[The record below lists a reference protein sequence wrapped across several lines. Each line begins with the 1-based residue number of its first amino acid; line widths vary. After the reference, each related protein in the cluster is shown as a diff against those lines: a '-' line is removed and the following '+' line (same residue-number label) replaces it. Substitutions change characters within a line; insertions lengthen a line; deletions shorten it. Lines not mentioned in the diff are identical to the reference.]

1 MHRFFIDPRDIDGPQ
16 ATLAGPE
23 AHHLRNVLRLSA
35 GEEIELF
42 DGSGTVYQA
51 TIKQMGKEIELAITS
66 QHTIAPREPALVIA
80 QGLLKGKKMDFLV
93 QKATELGV
101 TGFLPFHSAYCAV
114 PVPKDTK
121 TSRWDKIIME
131 ACKQCGRAIPLAVSE
146 PLDFNGVLA
155 RGADYATKII
165 FWEKETTKRLHD
177 LPDLSATPSI
187 IALVGPEGGFS
198 SEEVNRACDAG
209 FIPVSMGS
217 LTLRAETASIAA
229 MTLLQHLGGNL

>member
-23 AHHLRNVLRLSA
+23 AHHLRHVLRLTA
-35 GEEIELF
+35 GDEIELF
-42 DGSGTVYQA
+42 DGSGAVYRA
-51 TIKQMGKEIELAITS
+51 TIKLMGKAIQLAIIA
-66 QHTIAPREPALVIA
+66 QHTIAPSQPVLVIA
-80 QGLLKGKKMDFLV
+80 QGLLKGKKMDFLI

-101 TGFLPFHSAYCAV
+101 SGFLPFHSAYCAV
-114 PVPKDTK
+114 PAVKDAK
-121 TSRWDKIIME
+121 TSRWEKIIME
-131 ACKQCGRAIPLAVSE
+131 ACKQCGRAIPLAVSD

-165 FWEKETTKRLHD
+165 FWEKETTKHLHD
-177 LPDLSATPSI
+177 LPDLSATPAI

-198 SEEVNRACDAG
+198 TEEINRATAAG
-209 FIPVSMGS
+209 FIPVSMGR

-229 MTLLQHLGGNL
+229 MTLLQHLGDNL